1 MSKAPIAV
9 APSRPTLVDY
19 VFLLAGC
26 SLSLFLMSFSPL
38 VVKPSHDSWPTI
50 FKEFIAT
57 LPSAMRLPEGIVLM
71 GPIFYGTQLVRRR
84 AWALTSLEWL
94 WLISWLGIA
103 VLAAV
108 AAWHH
113 SDTMPEFLEP
123 YATMPRKLW
132 YLIFVPSM
140 AALAAVLG
148 IAGLVRR
155 AAVPWTHT
163 FGMVLL
169 LWPAAPLLGI
179 LSLAK
184 FV

>member
-1 MSKAPIAV
+1 MSRALIAV
-9 APSRPTLVDY
+9 APSRPTLLDY
-19 VFLLAGC
+19 VLFLAGG

-38 VVKPSHDSWPTI
+38 LVKPSHDNWPASLN
-50 FKEFIAT
+50 EFIAF
-57 LPSAMRLPEGIVLM
+57 LPAAMRLPEGIVLM
-71 GPIFYGTQLVRRR
+71 GPLFYVTQLVRRR

-94 WLISWLGIA
+94 WAISWLGVV

-108 AAWHH
+108 AAWHR
-113 SDTMPEFLEP
+113 SGTMPEFLEP
-123 YATMPRKLW
+123 YAAMPRKLW

-140 AALAAVLG
+140 GALAAVLG
-148 IAGLVRR
+148 IVGMVRR

-169 LWPAAPLLGI
+169 VWPAAPLLGI
-179 LSLAK
+179 FSLAK

>member
-9 APSRPTLVDY
+9 APSRPTLLDY
-19 VFLLAGC
+19 VFLLAGG
-26 SLSLFLMSFSPL
+26 SLSLFLMSVSPL
-38 VVKPSHDSWPTI
+38 LVKPSHDNWPASLN
-50 FKEFIAT
+50 EFIAF

-71 GPIFYGTQLVRRR
+71 GPLFYVTQLVRRR

-94 WLISWLGIA
+94 WAISWLGIV

-108 AAWHH
+108 AAWHR

-123 YATMPRKLW
+123 YAAMPRKLW

-140 AALAAVLG
+140 AVLAAVLG
-148 IAGLVRR
+148 IVGIVRR

-169 LWPAAPLLGI
+169 VWPAAPLLGI
-179 LSLAK
+179 FSLAK